1 MPFQIKRIYDPASP
15 EDGRRILVD
24 RLWPRGVSK
33 ERAALS
39 EWMKDVAPSTALREW
54 FGHMTEHFD
63 AFTERYREELTHDPE
78 KQLAVARLRDMANQ
92 GMVTLLYAAKRPEI
106 NHAIVLRDFLE
117 EKA

>member
-1 MPFQIKRIYDPASP
+1 MPFQIKRIYDPVSD

-39 EWMKDVAPSTALREW
+39 EWMKDVAPSTALRAW

-63 AFTERYREELTHDPE
+63 VFADRYREELARDPE
-78 KQLAVARLRDMANQ
+78 KQLAVARLRDMAGQ
-92 GMVTLLYAAKRPEI
+92 GMVTLLYAAKSPDV
-106 NHAIVLRDFLE
+106 NHAVVLRNFLE
-117 EKA
+117 NKG